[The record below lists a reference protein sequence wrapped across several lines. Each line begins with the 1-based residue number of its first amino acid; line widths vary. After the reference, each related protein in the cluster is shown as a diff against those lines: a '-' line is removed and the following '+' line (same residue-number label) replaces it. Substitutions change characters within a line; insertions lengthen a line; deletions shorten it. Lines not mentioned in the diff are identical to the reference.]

1 MQMTKRTAYLRYFA
15 GLLMFGSNG
24 VVASLI
30 HLSSAEIVLARSA
43 LGSAF
48 LILLFFALG
57 GRCTAFHHKKSL
69 LFLAVSGSAMA
80 ANWLFLFQAYRLIGV
95 SLATLITYCGPVIVM
110 ALSPLLFRER
120 VTAVK
125 LAALLTALLGV
136 FLISGQAAMD
146 GVNPWGILCAG
157 LSAASYV
164 VLVVFSKLSVEIEGM
179 ENSTVQLF
187 FTFLTVAVF
196 VGLRGGF
203 AMRLSSGD
211 WLPVLWIGLLNT
223 GIACWM
229 YFSAI
234 GALPVQTVAV
244 CGYLEPL
251 SAVVFSVLFL
261 GERLRGLQ
269 LLGAALIIGGA
280 VLGESKGLFRRTAG
294 EKRDLDYARHG

>member
-1 MQMTKRTAYLRYFA
+1 MTKRTAYLRYFA

-24 VVASLI
+24 VAASLI
-30 HLSSAEIVLARSA
+30 HLSSSEIVLLRSA
-43 LGSAF
+43 LGSAL
-48 LILLFFALG
+48 LIVLFFALG
-57 GRCTAFHHKKSL
+57 GRCTALRHKKSL

-80 ANWLFLFQAYRLIGV
+80 ANWLFLFQAYRQIGV

-125 LAALLTALLGV
+125 LAALLAALIGV
-136 FLISGQAAMD
+136 FLISGQAAME
-146 GVNPWGILCAG
+146 GVRLRGILCAG

-164 VLVVFSKLSVEIEGM
+164 VLVVFSKLSGEISGM

-196 VGLRGGF
+196 VGIRGGF
-203 AMRLSSGD
+203 SMRISSGD
-211 WLPVLWIGLLNT
+211 WLPILWIGLLNT
-223 GIACWM
+223 GIACWL

-251 SAVVFSVLFL
+251 SAVLFSVLLL
-261 GERLRGLQ
+261 GERLRGVQ
-269 LLGAALIIGGA
+269 MLGAVLIVGGA
-280 VLGESKGLFRRTAG
+280 VAG
-294 EKRDLDYARHG
+294 ELLGDTPPKPRNSLRCAQH